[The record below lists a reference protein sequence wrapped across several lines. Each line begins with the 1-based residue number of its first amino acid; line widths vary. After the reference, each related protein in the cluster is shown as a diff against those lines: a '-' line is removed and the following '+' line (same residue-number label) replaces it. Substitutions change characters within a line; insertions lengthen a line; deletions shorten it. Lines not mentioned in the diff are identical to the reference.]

1 MTLLSEDFAMKDIR
15 AYTGLIYDLSGLI
28 HKLRMKDIRMESGV
42 KLNSAAMSL
51 LNVVD
56 LNPGLSVTDL
66 SKRMR
71 LTKSAISQMLK
82 KLCALGLV
90 IKRKDDGNDKN
101 IYPELT
107 ELGKKTAAEYRQ
119 KHDKFYICIS
129 DLLNG
134 YATDE
139 QELIYRFLAE
149 ARETVKSFS
158 SSIET
163 AGGENDG

>member
-1 MTLLSEDFAMKDIR
+1 MILPGACAMKQIR
-15 AYTGLIYDLSGLI
+15 AYTSLIYDLSGLI

-129 DLLNG
+129 ELLNG
-134 YATDE
+134 YDSDE
-139 QELIYRFLAE
+139 QELIFRFLTE
-149 ARETVKSFS
+149 ARETVMDYSA
-158 SSIET
+158 SIET